1 MELASILSPTLFV
14 MEPCNGYSLLCLEL
28 QALGHETKVI
38 SGQAVSM
45 WIKTHMSGQKTD
57 VNDALALARLAFDSD
72 LQPIR
77 GKTVRETR
85 MMTLQATRRQ
95 LMTQRTKT
103 MVCFKGLCQQWG
115 VRLKAKSS
123 NLKKMRL
130 AVEAKEELLSAPV
143 VTALVQMLEHI
154 RSIDHQINAL
164 NKALKTQLLQDERGR
179 LLNEVYGVGV
189 QIAVRFITVVGD
201 ISRFSTPRS
210 LVAFIGCT
218 PKNHITGRNLP
229 KLKKNSAP
237 DLSHKGQGKISRHGD
252 KYLRSLLIQGAG
264 SIYMQYCKG
273 QLKDCPLKDWLK
285 KQIDS
290 RKMYGKILVS
300 LAAKLIRIMWAVLT
314 YMEKFDIDKAGVSR
328 SVLASMEKKRL
339 TEEAV
344 ESA

>member
-1 MELASILSPTLFV
+1 
-14 MEPCNGYSLLCLEL
+14 
-28 QALGHETKVI
+28 
-38 SGQAVSM
+38 
-45 WIKTHMSGQKTD
+45 
-57 VNDALALARLAFDSD
+57 
-72 LQPIR
+72 
-77 GKTVRETR
+77 

-164 NKALKTQLLQDERGR
+164 NKALKTLLLQDERGR

-201 ISRFSTPRS
+201 ISRFSPPRS

-328 SVLASMEKKRL
+328 SVLASMEKKRP
-339 TEEAV
+339 TDEAV